1 VAPHPFEGGAVLHPI
16 EGGVAA
22 HPFERGAA
30 ALPCERGAA
39 ARPSV
44 GAGAA
49 YPFEGGMAA
58 HPFEGGAAARPFV
71 GAAAAYPFEGGVAAR
86 PFEDMAPHPF
96 DTGSDT
102 ARLRDLAQPVGGPA
116 PSLGLAL
123 LPPRYSHAED
133 PAGTTARGTS
143 ASTVALG
150 GSGTRWR

>member
-1 VAPHPFEGGAVLHPI
+1 VLHPI

-22 HPFERGAA
+22 LPFERGAA
-30 ALPCERGAA
+30 ALPFERGAA
-39 ARPSV
+39 A
-44 GAGAA
+44 
-49 YPFEGGMAA
+49 Y
-58 HPFEGGAAARPFV
+58 PFV
-71 GAAAAYPFEGGVAAR
+71 GGAAAYPFEGGAAPR
-86 PFEDMAPHPF
+86 PFEGMAPHPF

-143 ASTVALG
+143 ASTVALA